1 MTTRNGPPGY
11 VANQFPSIC
20 RAGLIG
26 GAGGC
31 TGAGGSVGIEGPLLC
46 WNDCELHP
54 ATRHA
59 STIAS
64 DVNARRR
71 EFDALAPM
79 MAVDERGRLIL
90 ILIPARGIGSPR
102 VDDSR
107 GATRRSA
114 QHSKT
119 LVRASYLWNS

>member
-54 ATRHA
+54 ATRHT

-71 EFDALAPM
+71 EFHTLAAM
-79 MAVDERGRLIL
+79 MAVECAGRLSL
-90 ILIPARGIGSPR
+90 ILVPARGTRSSR
-102 VDDSR
+102 VVDSR
-107 GATRRSA
+107 G
-114 QHSKT
+114 
-119 LVRASYLWNS
+119 

>member
-31 TGAGGSVGIEGPLLC
+31 TGAGVSVGIEGPLLC

-54 ATRHA
+54 GTRHTR
-59 STIAS
+59 TIARDANTRWRKFS
-64 DVNARRR
+64 IGSSLYPTAEIELGARRSIAEPFR
-71 EFDALAPM
+71 APDTYGFP
-79 MAVDERGRLIL
+79 AVEKQFA
-90 ILIPARGIGSPR
+90 AR
-102 VDDSR
+102 
-107 GATRRSA
+107 
-114 QHSKT
+114 
-119 LVRASYLWNS
+119 

>member
-1 MTTRNGPPGY
+1 
-11 VANQFPSIC
+11 VANQFPSSW
-20 RAGLIG
+20 RAGFIG

-59 STIAS
+59 STIAN

-71 EFDALAPM
+71 EFKFDALALV
-79 MAVDERGRLIL
+79 VDECGR
-90 ILIPARGIGSPR
+90 
-102 VDDSR
+102 
-107 GATRRSA
+107 
-114 QHSKT
+114 
-119 LVRASYLWNS
+119 